1 MFRCDRHGEIAL
13 PRPGEIGEPARKSL
27 IVDLAP
33 DDRRARTVGLYYAIR
48 NGLVVPAGVIG
59 GVLFGAD
66 DAFPGRSGETIDVAY
81 KLSENEWNGA
91 SIMELKIIDTRLAAD
106 RQN

>member
-1 MFRCDRHGEIAL
+1 MRELDKLKPFGVGNPEPLFVSHGVEVC
-13 PRPGEIGEPARKSL
+13 E
-27 IVDLAP
+27 
-33 DDRRARTVGLYYAIR
+33 RRVFS
-48 NGLVVPAGVIG
+48 AGVRYRLRQGGRVIG